1 MAAFHLL
8 MKRIVFRGA
17 LMEVLP
23 KRFGKYGLTV
33 HPEKT
38 KIVDFNRP
46 DDKNGNKPD
55 SFNFLGFCHYW
66 AKSRKGKW
74 VIKRKTEKG
83 RFSRVL
89 HKMAQWCK
97 ENRHLPLKEQQTI
110 LNAKLKGHYAY
121 YGITCNNRRLRQ
133 FFLEVNRLWHK
144 WLNRRSNKYDLSW
157 KRFDSICERLPL
169 ALPKIVHSVYSG

>member
-1 MAAFHLL
+1 MIMSTFHLL
-8 MKRIVFRGA
+8 MKRIVFRSA

-83 RFSRVL
+83 RFPRAL
-89 HKMAQWCK
+89 PKMAQWCK
-97 ENRHLPLKEQQTI
+97 ENRNSKVIMHTTELPATFE
-110 LNAKLKGHYAY
+110 G
-121 YGITCNNRRLRQ
+121 
-133 FFLEVNRLWHK
+133 
-144 WLNRRSNKYDLSW
+144 
-157 KRFDSICERLPL
+157 
-169 ALPKIVHSVYSG
+169 